1 MRIPK
6 TWITPMCER
15 IVDTLFR
22 EEMIIQDVEKKVLAA
37 EVERILTEELL
48 VEDRLNDEVRRMLG
62 EHEGQIDRGGYDY
75 RKLFDLTKHKLIRE
89 RGIIV

>member
-6 TWITPMCER
+6 TWLAPMAKR

-22 EEMIIQDVEKKVLAA
+22 EEMIIKDVNPKDLAV
-37 EVERILTEELL
+37 EVERIILEELL
-48 VEDRLNDEVRRMLG
+48 VEDRVNDEVRKMLS

-75 RKLFDLTKHKLIRE
+75 RKLFDLTKQKLIRE
-89 RGIIV
+89 KGIIV

>member
-6 TWITPMCER
+6 TWLAPLAKR
-15 IVDTLFR
+15 IVDTIYR
-22 EEMIIQDVEKKVLAA
+22 EEMVVQDVDPKELAQ
-37 EVERILTEELL
+37 EVERILLEELM
-48 VEDRLNDEVRRMLG
+48 VEDRVNDEVRKMLS

-75 RKLFDLTKHKLIRE
+75 RKLFDLTKQKLIRE